1 MPNKIKLSQTKI
13 TGEWLRKLGLLSA
26 ACCLTLIVAG
36 LIAQTRLFNSAA
48 SAQQNS
54 TQQPN
59 IAEQDKALKDLQFA
73 RSAETERKFAELAKK
88 AQGGKTV
95 RVIVGVRL
103 PVAFRSEGL
112 LKRQEDSE
120 AQRGFIA
127 QAQESLLNRLQANNR
142 ESVKRFQ
149 YIPYLAMEVSAEE
162 LEQLKASP
170 EVFQI
175 EEDKL
180 FKPLL
185 INSTRTI
192 GADAAWA
199 SGFTGTGQTVAI
211 LDTGVDSTHPA
222 LNGGKVVSEA
232 CYSTTGT
239 ISGINYQSVCPG
251 GANSTAAGSGVN
263 CPPGVDGCDHGTH
276 VAGIAA
282 GRAVTMTDGRTI
294 SGVARNASV
303 IAIQVFSSKA
313 SDCGDDTAPCAR
325 AFYSDIMS
333 GLQRVQTLAQMTDG
347 SGNPVFRIAAV
358 NMSLGDDS
366 NNASNCDT
374 DSLKTAIDNLRS
386 LGIATVI
393 SAGNEGHRNGI
404 GAPACIST
412 AVSVG
417 STDNNDNVSS
427 FSNNA
432 AIVSLLAPG
441 DSVRSA
447 IPGTS
452 VDSYGFKGG
461 TSMAAPHVAGAWAV
475 FKASPGHGGD
485 SVAAVLTQF
494 QNTGVPVTDTRMPSP
509 TNLVRPRLRLDSALG
524 LVSADLRLTKNAS
537 PNPVVAG
544 TNLTYTINLT
554 NDGPDAA
561 SNAMVS
567 DTLPANTTFVSM
579 VTPAGWSC
587 SFPAVGSGGLVK
599 CTKGSVADNETAA
612 FTIVVK
618 VDPAT
623 PNASTISNTATAT
636 TDAFDPPANSTATV
650 STNVIAQAD
659 LEVISKVDTPDPV
672 VTNNPL
678 KYTITIRNNGPS
690 VANSVTLTDVLPFGA
705 IFDNCVADN
714 GGVCA
719 GAGQNRTVSFASLT
733 VGATATV
740 TLNTTA
746 NCSLSDGSIINN
758 TATISASTA
767 DPNPAN
773 NSASAS
779 TVAQNPPPIITCP
792 PDKDVISATPGTMN
806 AIVNYPAPVVVD
818 NCPGVMVSCVPP
830 SGSAFNLGVTT
841 VTCTATDSGGATASC
856 SFTVTVWDASI
867 QDEDSGDY
875 LLFNTFTGEY
885 KYVRCGINGFTMIG
899 QGEIKRVGCVVT
911 LHDDSRVNA
920 SFDRCV
926 IAPRNTGQATIK
938 RLQPDT
944 TFVLKDRNILNNSPT
959 CPPPGP

>member
-1 MPNKIKLSQTKI
+1 MPNKIKLIETKI
-13 TGEWLRKLGLLSA
+13 FAGGWSQKLGLLLA
-26 ACCLTLIVAG
+26 ACCLTLIVTG
-36 LIAQTRLFNSAA
+36 LIARTGVFDSTA

-59 IAEQDKALKDLQFA
+59 IAEQDKALKDLQFI

-88 AQGGKTV
+88 ASGGKTV

-103 PVAFRSEGL
+103 PVAYRSEGF
-112 LKRQEDSE
+112 LKRQEDTD
-120 AQRGFIA
+120 AQRGLIA
-127 QAQESLLNRLQANNR
+127 QAQQSLLNRLSANNR

-149 YIPYLAMEVSAEE
+149 YIPYLAMTVTAEE
-162 LEQLKASP
+162 LEQLQNSP

-175 EEDKL
+175 QEDEL
-180 FKPLL
+180 AKPSLVDSVR
-185 INSTRTI
+185 IV

-232 CYSTTGT
+232 CFSTND
-239 ISGINYQSVCPG
+239 SGNSATTVCPG
-251 GANSTAAGSGVN
+251 GVTNSTAAGSGVN
-263 CPPGVDGCDHGTH
+263 CAAGVDGCDHGTH

-282 GRAVTMTDGRTI
+282 GRAVTLADGRTI
-294 SGVARNASV
+294 AGVARNANI
-303 IAIQVFSSKA
+303 IAIQVFSRIDSTTICDDDPSPCVRTFA
-313 SDCGDDTAPCAR
+313 SDQ
-325 AFYSDIMS
+325 IS
-333 GLQRVQTLAQMTDG
+333 GLERVHTLAQMTDG
-347 SGNPVFRIAAV
+347 GGNPLFRIAAV
-358 NMSLGDDS
+358 NMSLGGGM
-366 NNASNCDT
+366 NAANCDG
-374 DSLKTAIDNLRS
+374 DSRKTAIDNLRS

-393 SAGNEGHRNGI
+393 ASGNDGFNNAM

-417 STDNNDNVSS
+417 STNKDDNVRASS
-427 FSNNA
+427 NVTSFL
-432 AIVSLLAPG
+432 SLFAPG
-441 DSVRSA
+441 GSIESS
-447 IPGTS
+447 IPGGGF
-452 VDSYGFKGG
+452 GFKSG

-475 FKASPGHGGD
+475 FKGSPGHGND
-485 SVAAVLTQF
+485 AVATVLTQF
-494 QNTGVPVTDTRMPSP
+494 QNTGVPITDTRGPTPSNI
-509 TNLVRPRLRLDSALG
+509 TRPRLRLDSALG
-524 LVSADLRLTKNAS
+524 LVSADLRLTKTAS

-544 TNLTYTINLT
+544 TNLTYTLNLT

-561 SNAMVS
+561 ANAMVS
-567 DTLPANTTFVSM
+567 DTLPANTTFVSI

-599 CTKGSVADNETAA
+599 CTKGSVADNETAT

-623 PNASTISNTATAT
+623 PNASSISNTATAT

-659 LEVISKVDTPDPV
+659 LEVVSKVDTPDPV

-690 VANSVTLTDVLPFGA
+690 VANSATLADVLPVGA
-705 IFDNCVADN
+705 IFNNCTADN

-740 TLNTTA
+740 VFDTTA
-746 NCSLSDGSIINN
+746 NCSLSDGSVINN

-792 PDKDVISATPGTMN
+792 PDKDVITATPGTMN
-806 AIVNYPAPVVVD
+806 AIVNFPDPVVVD
-818 NCPGVMVSCVPP
+818 NCPGATVVCAPP

-841 VTCTATDSGGATASC
+841 VNCTATDSGGATASC

-867 QDEDSGDY
+867 QDDNSRDY

-885 KYVRCGINGFTMIG
+885 KFVRCGVGGFTMIG
-899 QGEIKRVGCVVT
+899 QGEIKRVGCTVT

-926 IAPRNTGQATIK
+926 IAPQNTGQATIK

-959 CPPPGP
+959 CP